1 VLEGVLPNAR
11 AYWKGYLR
19 LSLVTCPIELFP
31 ATSQAEKTHF
41 LQINTRTGH
50 RLRQPM
56 VDEETARVVNAEHKG
71 RGYELSKGHYVLSMR
86 TN

>member
-1 VLEGVLPNAR
+1 MPR

-41 LQINTRTGH
+41 HQINT
-50 RLRQPM
+50 
-56 VDEETARVVNAEHKG
+56 ARAIACAS
-71 RGYELSKGHYVLSMR
+71 RWWMSR
-86 TN
+86 PAA